1 MQIVCLSWFIASWWV
16 ALRLLLTSRWVALR
30 LLLRSHRPKSRRR
43 VGPERV
49 ACTGHAL
56 LCSYQRAARKGGVC
70 GLPVAGQATLPTNLQ
85 PFECRLSR
93 RCREPF
99 ENPTKNQWVNLLVAI
114 LAVSPARDTLAIGDF
129 QLMPRTLKYS
139 DGRIAVFCA

>member
-1 MQIVCLSWFIASWWV
+1 MI
-16 ALRLLLTSRWVALR
+16 SR
-30 LLLRSHRPKSRRR
+30 SGSQPKTIGL
-43 VGPERV
+43 VGPEMRRCVGRV
-49 ACTGHAL
+49 SDRSRLRAQDMPSCAATNV
-56 LCSYQRAARKGGVC
+56 QRGRGVC